1 MIFQFSVIF
10 QFIRRVIL
18 TPCVIPHRVRLSYI
32 SVSISARLGS
42 SFPWRG
48 HFPPRLPSI
57 IHTFLFSSDTESLPR
72 ETWVFAFPNR
82 RPEPR
87 AECGQSCLFIGSST
101 QTFPLGARLVLYL
114 VFLSLCVRG
123 EGGYPLWVTWVTDPS
138 LLPRLRLRFLFVDS
152 RLQLNACGRT
162 CFFFFL
168 IETVQFFRVS
178 SRFAFEF
185 SSLKE
190 RRVEVRPRSHGCIRR
205 CTQVDLGIWF
215 T

>member
-1 MIFQFSVIF
+1 MGVCLPQQTPGASSRMRAILPFYRLIHADFSPWGSTCSLSRFSLSVCAWGG
-10 QFIRRVIL
+10 RV
-18 TPCVIPHRVRLSYI
+18 S
-32 SVSISARLGS
+32 SLGY
-42 SFPWRG
+42 
-48 HFPPRLPSI
+48 
-57 IHTFLFSSDTESLPR
+57 
-72 ETWVFAFPNR
+72 
-82 RPEPR
+82 
-87 AECGQSCLFIGSST
+87 
-101 QTFPLGARLVLYL
+101 LG
-114 VFLSLCVRG
+114 
-123 EGGYPLWVTWVTDPS
+123 DKPS

-205 CTQVDLGIWF
+205 CTQTDLGIWF